1 MTSISA
7 APGIILRNDSTP
19 GSGGVGNANMLDI
32 TCVAAQVAYTNAAL
46 SGATNL
52 KIVDFTTQLPL
63 NPSQYS
69 FAGTTITLT
78 YSPAG
83 GEVLTVFYTN

>member
-1 MTSISA
+1 MGNIST
-7 APGIILRNDSTP
+7 APGILLRNDSTG
-19 GSGGVGNANMLDI
+19 GSGGVGNANILNI
-32 TCVAAQVAYTNAAL
+32 TCIAATTAYSNAAL
-46 SGATNL
+46 SGATVL
-52 KIVDFTTQLPL
+52 SIVDNTTQIPL